1 MPDDRLIVALD
12 VPSLEEAKQL
22 LQQLKGVVSYYKVGL
37 RLFTAAGPDTVKIVK
52 AAGGKVFL
60 DLKFHDI
67 PNTVAQACE
76 SAINLGVSMLNLH
89 AAGGREMLEAAV
101 KAVNK
106 RALLIGVTVLTS
118 QAGDSKGRVVE
129 LAKLCKE
136 SGLDG
141 VVCSAQEA
149 AVVRKACGRDFV
161 IVTPGIRLADYEKS
175 DDQRRVQTPAG
186 AMSAGSNYLVVG
198 RPILQSEDPLATARQ
213 ILKEIQDL
221 HSGG

>member
-12 VPSLEEAKQL
+12 VPSLKEAEL
-22 LQQLKGVVSYYKVGL
+22 LLKKLKGTVSYYKVGL
-37 RLFTAAGPDTVKIVK
+37 RLFTAAGPDTVKMVR

-76 SAINLGVSMLNLH
+76 SAMSLGVSMLNLH

-106 RALLIGVTVLTS
+106 RTLLIGVTVLTS

-149 AVVRKACGRDFV
+149 VAVRKACGPNFL
-161 IVTPGIRLADYEKS
+161 IVTPGIRPVGYGKS
-175 DDQRRVQTPAG
+175 DDQKRVETPAS
-186 AMSAGSNYLVVG
+186 AIAAGSNYLVVG
-198 RPILQSEDPLATARQ
+198 RPILQNPDPLAVARQ
-213 ILKEIQDL
+213 ILEEIRGP
-221 HSGG
+221 HFGG